1 MQAVALGDQSARS
14 DHRQSTHPL
23 LLLRADKA
31 DLIVFVFAAV
41 TVAMFCVVFIFFFSL
56 ASTR

>member
-1 MQAVALGDQSARS
+1 MQAAALGDESTQIRS
-14 DHRQSTHPL
+14 PPIKAHP
-23 LLLRADKA
+23 APDPGYKA

-41 TVAMFCVVFIFFFSL
+41 TLAVFFVVFIFFFSL